1 MIVRPMLRSDVPIV
15 ATLEREI
22 YPEPWSARVFF
33 DELGHAN
40 RSYLVGAVA
49 GEVVGYGGLMLVE
62 ADAHITTL
70 AVAQDLRRRKLGTR
84 LLLALVERAVALGA
98 RHLTL
103 EVRATNSDAQQLYE
117 RFGFA
122 PVGKRKGY
130 YAGEDA
136 IVMWALDI
144 DAEEYAVRLDA
155 IRSAIGGEAA

>member
-1 MIVRPMLRSDVPIV
+1 MSIRVMTRSDVPAV

-33 DELGHAN
+33 DELGRDN
-40 RSYLVGAVA
+40 RVYVVGTDA
-49 GEVVGYGGLMLVE
+49 GRILGYGGVMLIE
-62 ADAHITTL
+62 EDAHVTTL
-70 AVAQDLRRRKLGTR
+70 AVVPDVRRRRLGTR
-84 LLLALVERAVALGA
+84 ILLTLVEEAVDRGA

-103 EVRATNSDAQQLYE
+103 EVRATNTNAQQLYE

-136 IVMWALDI
+136 IVMWALDV
-144 DAEEYAVRLDA
+144 DADEYRTRLDT
-155 IRSAIGGEAA
+155 IRAGLDEGSS

>member
-1 MIVRPMLRSDVPIV
+1 VIIRPMLRSDVPIV

-22 YPEPWSARVFF
+22 YPQPWSARVFF

-40 RSYLVGAVA
+40 RSYLVVTDA
-49 GEVVGYGGLMLVE
+49 GDVVGYGGLMLVE

-70 AVAQDLRRRKLGTR
+70 AVAQALRRRKLGTR